1 MIGLGTTV
9 YTVWSSSVHILDA
22 IIWGLIG
29 IAAQVVVYLII
40 EFVLT
45 PKISLEKVEEGNTTV
60 GFSLFA
66 VGITVGLIKAG
77 SLSF

>member
-1 MIGLGTTV
+1 M
-9 YTVWSSSVHILDA
+9 
-22 IIWGLIG
+22 
-29 IAAQVVVYLII
+29 II

>member
-1 MIGLGTTV
+1 VIGLGTIV

-29 IAAQVVVYLII
+29 IATRVDEYLII

-45 PKISLEKVEEGNTTV
+45 PKTSMEKKWKKEV
-60 GFSLFA
+60 LQ
-66 VGITVGLIKAG
+66 
-77 SLSF
+77 